1 MKRLLLAAATT
12 AGLLFTTPW
21 VYAEPHLAQTMQ
33 SANQG
38 DADAQFNLGLM
49 YAFGRGVRQ
58 DYAQARQ

>member
-21 VYAEPHLAQTMQ
+21 VYAEPNLAQTTQ

-38 DADAQFNLGLM
+38 DAEAQYNLGVM
-49 YAFGRGVRQ
+49 YAFGNGVR
-58 DYAQARQ
+58 